1 MILTLIVYRK
11 SDNILKKKKKKSHH
25 LVRAV
30 LISHGNVFL
39 SVKLC
44 FNRKVFCSRKVSK
57 FIIFKTKNSCGLL
70 KVTIQLERIGQNG
83 GKKNPI
89 FFFFFFSALCFARKQ
104 SWIEGSYMVASVR
117 WYSFLCWEK
126 SILPESI
133 VKRFNIIR
141 QLVIWLKETPCTR
154 NSHSSLFLAEKL
166 SSPETW
172 IHWKP
177 RLNKTE
183 LRKGCCPEVCVS
195 DLIHLS
201 WRF

>member
-11 SDNILKKKKKKSHH
+11 SDNLLKKKKKSHH

-44 FNRKVFCSRKVSK
+44 FNRKVFCSRKYLNLS
-57 FIIFKTKNSCGLL
+57 FL
-70 KVTIQLERIGQNG
+70 KQKIPVICLKSQFSWRELVKMG
-83 GKKNPI
+83 GKNP
-89 FFFFFFSALCFARKQ
+89 FFFFFFSALCFARKE

-117 WYSFLCWEK
+117 WYSVLCWEK

>member
-11 SDNILKKKKKKSHH
+11 SDNLLKKKKKKSHH

-89 FFFFFFSALCFARKQ
+89 FFFFFLVLCVLL
-104 SWIEGSYMVASVR
+104 G
-117 WYSFLCWEK
+117 
-126 SILPESI
+126 
-133 VKRFNIIR
+133 
-141 QLVIWLKETPCTR
+141 
-154 NSHSSLFLAEKL
+154 NSL
-166 SSPETW
+166 
-172 IHWKP
+172 
-177 RLNKTE
+177 E
-183 LRKGCCPEVCVS
+183 LRA
-195 DLIHLS
+195 LIWSHLWDDIVFFVGRKVFCLNQLS
-201 WRF
+201 RGLI

>member
-11 SDNILKKKKKKSHH
+11 SDNLLKKKKKKATTLSGQFLFHMAMFFF
-25 LVRAV
+25 LLNCV
-30 LISHGNVFL
+30 LTERY
-39 SVKLC
+39 SV
-44 FNRKVFCSRKVSK
+44 
-57 FIIFKTKNSCGLL
+57 
-70 KVTIQLERIGQNG
+70 LERYLNLSFLKQKIPVVCLKSQFSWRELVKMG
-83 GKKNPI
+83 GKKI
-89 FFFFFFSALCFARKQ
+89 QFFFFFFSALCFARKQ